1 MTPEEHYK
9 ALYERYYKD
18 SMFYQAQLFHS
29 WRVIQAQNKGLRR
42 LNGRN
47 RRLRAELKE
56 ALVEKAVQGCQ
67 W

>member
-29 WRVIQAQNKGLRR
+29 WRVIQGQQKGLRR
-42 LNGRN
+42 LSRRN
-47 RRLRAELKE
+47 RRLRAELSQAERKE
-56 ALVEKAVQGCQ
+56 EM
-67 W
+67 

>member
-29 WRVIQAQNKGLRR
+29 WRVIQGQQKGLRR
-42 LNGRN
+42 SKRRN
-47 RRLRAELKE
+47 RRLRAELSE
-56 ALVEKAVQGCQ
+56 AKRGGVKWQT
-67 W
+67 